1 MKKRFFSVP
10 GIRLVTSKP
19 GVLSNFKFLSEMK
32 SIESITMPGLSRYVK
47 AFMGVMTAFLLF
59 MTGLIRSCN

>member
-1 MKKRFFSVP
+1 
-10 GIRLVTSKP
+10 
-19 GVLSNFKFLSEMK
+19 MK